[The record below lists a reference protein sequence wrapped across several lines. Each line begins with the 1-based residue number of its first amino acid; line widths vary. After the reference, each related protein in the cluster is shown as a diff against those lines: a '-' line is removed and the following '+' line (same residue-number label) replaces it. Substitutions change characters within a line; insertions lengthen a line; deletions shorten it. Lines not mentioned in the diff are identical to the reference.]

1 METNEVRLAV
11 ESGDST
17 GDESWVGTLV
27 QDNNGFTNIAED
39 GLVSVVEP
47 EPQEVLAVLNP
58 LPKIRFYNISIKT
71 LNLTIIYYFQF

>member
-1 METNEVRLAV
+1 
-11 ESGDST
+11 
-17 GDESWVGTLV
+17 V

-58 LPKIRFYNISIKT
+58 LPKNVIHYLI
-71 LNLTIIYYFQF
+71 